1 MSDILWQTFNDTY
14 TDSIRNSSF
23 NNYSDKVLFNNYS
36 DKVLFNN
43 YSDKVSFNNY
53 SDKHFWKMI
62 YNILIKILPYIHS
75 NYERYM
81 MNKFHIHFTTFTS
94 QHSSK
99 SGNDS
104 STNFHHIIHHIL
116 SQIFRNKLSDRYFI
130 KSSSQH
136 LFQHSFHTS
145 FNNLWNNS
153 STHHSSYLHPT
164 FISILHH
171 KLSDK
176 TFTTFFII
184 VHSTIE
190 YGSFISAYPE
200 F

>member
-23 NNYSDKVLFNNYS
+23 NNYSDKVSFNNYS
-36 DKVLFNN
+36 DKVSFNSSSN
-43 YSDKVSFNNY
+43 SSFNNY

-99 SGNDS
+99 PGDDS
-104 STNFHHIIHHIL
+104 STNFQPIMHHIL
-116 SQIFRNKLSDRYFI
+116 SQIFRNKLSDRY
-130 KSSSQH
+130 
-136 LFQHSFHTS
+136 
-145 FNNLWNNS
+145 
-153 STHHSSYLHPT
+153 
-164 FISILHH
+164 
-171 KLSDK
+171 
-176 TFTTFFII
+176 FTTFFII

-190 YGSFISAYPE
+190 YGSFISAYHE

>member
-14 TDSIRNSSF
+14 TNSIRNSS
-23 NNYSDKVLFNNYS
+23 
-36 DKVLFNN
+36 FNN

-99 SGNDS
+99 SGDDS
-104 STNFHHIIHHIL
+104 STNFQHIMHHILSTNFHQYYTSHSFTKLSQQIGWQIFHQIFHKTFATNWVTDISSNLSQNISQQIGWQIFHHIIHHDEL
-116 SQIFRNKLSDRYFI
+116 V
-130 KSSSQH
+130 
-136 LFQHSFHTS
+136 TS
-145 FNNLWNNS
+145 
-153 STHHSSYLHPT
+153 
-164 FISILHH
+164 
-171 KLSDK
+171 
-176 TFTTFFII
+176 
-184 VHSTIE
+184 
-190 YGSFISAYPE
+190 
-200 F
+200 